1 MRGLFIFL
9 FLLSPISYIG
19 QAAYGDSLENIVELA
34 IRGIPLGEDEKIVRD
49 LFSITIPG
57 HPGAYNPSILPLDD
71 GFLLSFRD
79 QARSL
84 SVVGLVRLN
93 KNSSLLESNRH
104 LEDARLFRYDGKIWA
119 TCTNLTGWY
128 PIQTHIVLCQIDLN
142 TPSFTSVVDLDYHL
156 VAMEKNWVPLR
167 YKDAEGIENLYLVYA
182 HNPFHVR
189 KVVSSIKGITE
200 GIFLEERKRDV
211 PWEKKWGRIS
221 GGTPCIS
228 LGKEQL
234 AFFHS
239 HFSLGYRKDFY
250 VIGAVTFENTPPFR
264 IKKISPHPIIARGMY
279 PDYSPLGN
287 IHVVFPGGVVRIKKN
302 EEQLLYVVY
311 GENDSRIK
319 VMVVDEKELLN
330 SLVDFPG

>member
-1 MRGLFIFL
+1 MRDIFVFL
-9 FLLSPISYIG
+9 FLLSPVFYVG
-19 QAAYGDSLENIVELA
+19 QAAYGGSPESITDLVF
-34 IRGIPLGEDEKIVRD
+34 RGIPLGDDEKIVRD
-49 LFSITIPG
+49 LFSITVPG
-57 HPGAYNPSILPLDD
+57 CPDAYNPSILSLDD
-71 GFLLSFRD
+71 GFLLSFRHRTNN
-79 QARSL
+79 A

-93 KNSSLLESNRH
+93 KDFEIVEKPSFLESNRI
-104 LEDARLFRYDGKIWA
+104 LEDARLFRHDGKVWA
-119 TCTNLTGWY
+119 VCTDVVGWT
-128 PIQTHIVLCQIDLN
+128 PVQTRIALCQIDLN
-142 TPSFTSVVDLDYHL
+142 IPSFTSVVDLDYHPM
-156 VAMEKNWVPLR
+156 AMEKNWVPLR

-287 IHVVFPGGVVRIKKN
+287 IHVVFPGGVVRIKK
-302 EEQLLYVVY
+302 
-311 GENDSRIK
+311 K
-319 VMVVDEKELLN
+319 
-330 SLVDFPG
+330 